1 MGIKQLNA
9 TYLIHEDRILF
20 RFNTDEAAEFRLW
33 FTRRVSLF
41 ILGATAHLYEKQL
54 EKSHAPETAKAIAQ
68 FEQANLQDQITQSDT
83 SGKGEEYQGG
93 TQYPLGADAL
103 LVMDVKCQLSQESGV
118 DVLSLD
124 FVLPANANL
133 NIKLDGRMLQA
144 LCVLLNHLAV
154 NAQWQTSPQL
164 VVSEPEQDPIGK
176 SATKIPLH

>member
-68 FEQANLQDQITQSDT
+68 FEQASLEDQISHSDG
-83 SGKGEEYQGG
+83 SGKAEEYQGG

-103 LVMDVKCQLSQESGV
+103 LVMDVKCQLTNESGA

-124 FVLPANANL
+124 FILPGNANL
-133 NIKLDGRMLQA
+133 NLKLDGRMLQA
-144 LCVLLNHLAV
+144 LCVLLNHLVV
-154 NAQWQTSPQL
+154 NAQWQTPSQL
-164 VVSEPEQDPIGK
+164 PAGEPEQVSLEK